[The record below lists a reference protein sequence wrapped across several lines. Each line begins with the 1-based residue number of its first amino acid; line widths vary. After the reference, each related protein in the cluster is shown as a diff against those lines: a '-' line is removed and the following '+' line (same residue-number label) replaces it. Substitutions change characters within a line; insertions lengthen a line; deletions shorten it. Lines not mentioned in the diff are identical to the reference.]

1 MVARVK
7 ELNLLLP
14 LSHAALDSFGASAI
28 APGRMVFSSIS
39 GSHLYGFPSKD
50 SDIDLRGAYVAPLR
64 SVVSLRESVETRE
77 VSSTIDGVLVEGV
90 FHEVAK
96 YFRLLVKGNGY
107 VIEQILSPIGI
118 ARSKEFAELQR
129 LAPRFM
135 TRKTVL
141 GHYSGFSASQLSL
154 VRRHPHKGV
163 KLILYA
169 FRVLMTGI
177 NALRTR
183 QIEANIVELN
193 KTFQF
198 DFIDQLVDMKIAREN
213 SPLGGGGHSVD
224 WYIAKAEEL
233 RGTLESEAVAS
244 ELPSAPDPA
253 SIDELD
259 DLLYALRVATAATEA
274 LK

>member
-1 MVARVK
+1 VI
-7 ELNLLLP
+7 EPNLLP
-14 LSHAALDSFGASAI
+14 LSHDALESFGASVV

-50 SDIDLRGAYVAPLR
+50 SDIDLRGTYVAPLR
-64 SVVSLRESVETRE
+64 SVVSLRNLVETRE
-77 VSSTIDGVLVEGV
+77 VNSTIDGVLVESV

-96 YFRLLVKGNGY
+96 YFRLLVRGNGY

-118 ARSKEFAELQR
+118 ARSKEFAQLQR

-135 TRKTVL
+135 TKKTVL

-154 VRRHPHKGV
+154 VRRHPHKEV
-163 KLILYA
+163 KIILYA

-198 DFIDQLVDMKIAREN
+198 DFIDQLVNMKIAREN
-213 SPLGGGGHSVD
+213 SPLRDAGHSVD
-224 WYIAKAEEL
+224 WYVAKAEEL
-233 RGTLESEAVAS
+233 RGTLVAEAAAS
-244 ELPSAPDPA
+244 DLPPETDSA

-259 DLLYALRVATAATEA
+259 DLLYALRAPGDATEA
-274 LK
+274 KE